1 MNKSPFAYK
10 LLLADIDTASYPE
23 LAKEVSSSAFKAHFQ
38 KQIEQEYKALQGQL
52 DIRFSED
59 SVNVSWQPEGNNAD
73 KKLIFELLQNGQI
86 NKAKPLLEQLL
97 SSSPTDTDALYNLG
111 MIYSDQGQ
119 IPQAVDLLTKAT
131 NEDPEHIHVW
141 VALGVAYLRAKQ
153 PDQAENALKK
163 AHSLNSDD
171 PYTLRTLAAI
181 YMSRQEHAPAISMLR
196 HSLSIL
202 PNDPI
207 SLLNLATTLLKT
219 KQEKDTTEADEI
231 LTDLLD
237 TQLTPEVEEKAKELK
252 RSLAYSTFRKHGG
265 DKRSDAVL
273 HCLDALKLLEGLSEQ
288 EIGMVALEAAQK
300 GDSGLQVN
308 DPSTVYTIKSFE
320 KPFTGLALVCLLH
333 VAMQK
338 ISPGSDSGFDVS
350 HEYEEA
356 LSVYNQN
363 QQP

>member
-1 MNKSPFAYK
+1 MNKAPFAYK
-10 LLLADIDTASYPE
+10 LSLADIDTASYPE
-23 LAKEVSSSAFKAHFQ
+23 AAKEVGSSAFRTHFQ
-38 KQIEQEYKALQGQL
+38 KQVEQEYKSLQGQL
-52 DIRFSED
+52 AVRFSEN
-59 SVNVSWQPEGNNAD
+59 SVDVSWQSEENNAD
-73 KKLIFELLQNGQI
+73 KKIIFELLQSGQI
-86 NKAKPLLEQLL
+86 NQAKPLLEQLL
-97 SSSPTDTDALYNLG
+97 ASSPTDTDALYNLG

-119 IPQAVDLLTKAT
+119 IPQAVELLIKAT
-131 NEDPEHIHVW
+131 NEDPYHAHSL

-153 PDQAENALKK
+153 PDQAERVLKK

-219 KQEKDTTEADEI
+219 TQEKDAMEANEI
-231 LTDLLD
+231 LTDLLN
-237 TQLTPEVEEKAKELK
+237 TQLTSEVEEKAKTLK
-252 RSLAYSTFRKHGG
+252 RSLAYRTFRQHGS
-265 DKRSDAVL
+265 DKRSDAVKY
-273 HCLDALKLLEGLSEQ
+273 CLDALKILEGLNEQ
-288 EIGMVALEAAQK
+288 EVGMVALEVAQK
-300 GDSGLQVN
+300 GDHGLEVN
-308 DPSTVYTIKSFE
+308 DPSTVYTIKSFD

-338 ISPGSDSGFDVS
+338 VSPGSDSGFDVS

-356 LSVYNQN
+356 RAIYNQN